1 MNDDLAADKRD
12 RIEALSE
19 EAIRAVLD
27 AFYAKV
33 RADPDLG
40 PVFAKAIP
48 GPAWPAHMAV
58 IQDFWSS
65 VMLKTGRYKR
75 NPFAIHMQVEG
86 ISPALFERWLALFG
100 ETCRDLLAAPLA
112 EEMHDR
118 AIRIGDSL
126 QAGLFFRP
134 NANSALDRS

>member
-1 MNDDLAADKRD
+1 MAY
-12 RIEALSE
+12 EALSE
-19 EAIRAVLD
+19 EAIGAVLD
-27 AFYAKV
+27 VFYAKV

-48 GPAWPAHMAV
+48 DEAWPAHMAV

-75 NPFAIHMQVEG
+75 NPFAVHLGVEG
-86 ISPALFERWLALFG
+86 IRPALFERWLALFG
-100 ETCRDLLAAPLA
+100 ETCRNVLAAPLA
-112 EEMHDR
+112 AEMHDR
-118 AIRIGDSL
+118 AIRIGESL

-134 NANSALDRS
+134 GATVAG

>member
-1 MNDDLAADKRD
+1 MAY
-12 RIEALSE
+12 EALSE
-19 EAIRAVLD
+19 AAIRTVLD
-27 AFYAKV
+27 AFYEKV

-48 GPAWPAHMAV
+48 DDAWPAHMAV

-75 NPFAIHMQVEG
+75 NPFAVHMGVEG
-86 ISPALFERWLALFG
+86 ISPALFHAVLG
-100 ETCRDLLAAPLA
+100 PPLA

-118 AIRIGDSL
+118 AIRIGESL

-134 NANSALDRS
+134 GAIMATG

>member
-1 MNDDLAADKRD
+1 MAY
-12 RIEALSE
+12 EALSE

-27 AFYAKV
+27 VFYAKV

-48 GPAWPAHMAV
+48 DEAWPAHMAV

-75 NPFAIHMQVEG
+75 NPFAVHLAVEG
-86 ISPALFERWLALFG
+86 IRPALFERWLALFG
-100 ETCRDLLAAPLA
+100 ETCRALLAPPLA
-112 EEMHDR
+112 AEMHDR
-118 AIRIGDSL
+118 AIRIGESL

-134 NANSALDRS
+134 GATVAG

>member
-1 MNDDLAADKRD
+1 MNDDLATNKHA

-19 EAIRAVLD
+19 QAIRAVLD

-40 PVFAKAIP
+40 PIFANAIP
-48 GPAWPAHMAV
+48 DAAWPAHMAV

-75 NPFAIHMQVEG
+75 NPFAVHMGVEG

-100 ETCRDLLAAPLA
+100 ETCRTMLAAPLA

-134 NANSALDRS
+134 SAVTPS

>member
-1 MNDDLAADKRD
+1 MPY
-12 RIEALSE
+12 EALSE
-19 EAIRAVLD
+19 EAIRALLD

-33 RADPDLG
+33 RVDPGLG

-48 GPAWPAHMAV
+48 DEAWPIHMAV

-75 NPFAIHMQVEG
+75 NPFAVHLGVEG
-86 ISPALFERWLALFG
+86 IRPALFERWLALFA
-100 ETCRDLLAAPLA
+100 ETCRALLAAPLA
-112 EEMHDR
+112 AEMHDR
-118 AIRIGDSL
+118 AIRIGESL

-134 NANSALDRS
+134 GAGMAAE

>member
-1 MNDDLAADKRD
+1 MPY
-12 RIEALSE
+12 EALSE
-19 EAIRAVLD
+19 EAIRALLD

-33 RADPDLG
+33 RVDPGLG

-48 GPAWPAHMAV
+48 DEAWPAHMAV

-75 NPFAIHMQVEG
+75 NPFAVHLGGEG
-86 ISPALFERWLALFG
+86 TRPGLFERCLALFG

-112 EEMHDR
+112 AEMHDR
-118 AIRIGDSL
+118 AIRIGESL
-126 QAGLFFRP
+126 QA
-134 NANSALDRS
+134 